1 MQPLQHAG
9 LPPAKLTVP
18 FRLLTDAT
26 VARYLAFIA
35 RMVAGGLA
43 LHRVQ
48 RLKTMRDRTG

>member
-1 MQPLQHAG
+1 MS
-9 LPPAKLTVP
+9 
-18 FRLLTDAT
+18 FRLVADVT

-48 RLKTMRDRTG
+48 SLKAARDRAG